1 MLLLDVLDA
10 MPKHSRERL
19 VGTVLRSS
27 STSCVAPSCV
37 IVMIPC
43 IITYPQSFSLLFFFF
58 LVSCITWAQ
67 KCPSPICNLPV
78 AWLPGFFFFSLF
90 TSFARYRS
98 VLEAG
103 TQAWTLL
110 SVFLIS
116 LVTVLIVTIITLI
129 IFFSCTSS
137 LHFFFP
143 HLLTLL
149 SAIPTTH
156 HPIPHI
162 IAATSTFNTP
172 APSLS
177 FCLFFFGGSALYHR
191 FKTSCWKLLVLVAV
205 FFFFSSSFPFPPC
218 FLETSSL
225 SFLLTPS
232 ISSPPH
238 LSPLPFSVCDRYGRR
253 RVFFFFLCVSCFSS
267 SFSSHVSFPHPPPST
282 LNVSLTH
289 SLFLG

>member
-1 MLLLDVLDA
+1 MQQARQPLFSAESVVSFIITRGIIFLLLLLLLDVLDA

-43 IITYPQSFSLLFFFF
+43 IITYPQSFSLLFFF

-110 SVFLIS
+110 SVF
-116 LVTVLIVTIITLI
+116 
-129 IFFSCTSS
+129 
-137 LHFFFP
+137 
-143 HLLTLL
+143 
-149 SAIPTTH
+149 
-156 HPIPHI
+156 
-162 IAATSTFNTP
+162 
-172 APSLS
+172 
-177 FCLFFFGGSALYHR
+177 
-191 FKTSCWKLLVLVAV
+191 
-205 FFFFSSSFPFPPC
+205 
-218 FLETSSL
+218 
-225 SFLLTPS
+225 SFLL
-232 ISSPPH
+232 
-238 LSPLPFSVCDRYGRR
+238 LQYL
-253 RVFFFFLCVSCFSS
+253 
-267 SFSSHVSFPHPPPST
+267 
-282 LNVSLTH
+282 
-289 SLFLG
+289 